1 MFSGDALTTASLV
14 VLVLWLVGALV
25 IVLVLVS
32 IVETARNTRKTA
44 DDVRAIRALL
54 EQQAGAQV
62 VEGWDPPSLT
72 ES

>member
-25 IVLVLVS
+25 VVLVLVS